1 MPWLQAELVG
11 IRRQNV
17 KSIRHQSDILSKIK
31 FKSENISLLI
41 IVFFPLSW
49 LNIMTD
55 ALIM

>member
-31 FKSENISLLI
+31 FKSEKYFVTYYCI
-41 IVFFPLSW
+41 FPVEL
-49 LNIMTD
+49 
-55 ALIM
+55 A